1 MEYKEKINLTIEN
14 QIATLTIQNPPVNI
28 LDADVVEQLHHKI
41 DEIEQTPTIKVVL
54 ITGDGEKAFMAG
66 GDIKSFP
73 EWMGKGVDVAKAKS
87 QWLQHPLNR
96 IEALP
101 YPTICIL
108 NGVALGGGCELALA
122 CDIRIAEEHA
132 TIGLPEI
139 KLGLFPGAGGTQ
151 RLARLVGKAKAK
163 EIIFTGESLTAEQA
177 FAIGLV
183 NIVVQKCYG
192 LKTGIQLAKKMAA
205 YSRQALTYAKQAI
218 DEGYEQSL
226 SDALITEACYFG
238 YVFQTEDVKEGV
250 AAFIEKREPR
260 FLER

>member
-1 MEYKEKINLTIEN
+1 MEYKEKVSLTIED
-14 QIATLTIQNPPVNI
+14 QIAILIIQNPPVNI
-28 LDADVVEQLHHKI
+28 LDADVVEQLHRKI
-41 DEIEQTPTIKVVL
+41 DEIEQTPTVKVVL
-54 ITGDGEKAFMAG
+54 ITGVGDKVFMAG

-96 IEALP
+96 IEGLP

-122 CDIRIAEEHA
+122 CDIRIAEEHIK
-132 TIGLPEI
+132 IGLPEI

-163 EIIFTGESLTAEQA
+163 EIIFTGEPLTAEQA
-177 FAIGLV
+177 LSIGLV
-183 NIVVQKCYG
+183 NIVVKKWYG
-192 LKTGIQLAKKMAA
+192 LTTGIQLAKKIANH
-205 YSRQALTYAKQAI
+205 SRQALMYAKQAI

-226 SDALITEACYFG
+226 SNALKTEAHYFG
-238 YVFQTEDVKEGV
+238 CVFQTEDIKEGV

-260 FLER
+260 FLE

>member
-1 MEYKEKINLTIEN
+1 MNSKEKVSLTIEN
-14 QIATLTIQNPPVNI
+14 QIAILMIQNPPVNI
-28 LDADVVEQLHHKI
+28 LDADVVEELHHKI
-41 DEIEQTPTIKVVL
+41 DIIEQTSTIKVVL
-54 ITGDGEKAFMAG
+54 ITGDGGKAFMAG

-73 EWMGKGVDVAKAKS
+73 EWMGKGVDVAKEKS

-122 CDIRIAEEHA
+122 CDIRIAEKHA

-163 EIIFTGESLTAEQA
+163 EIIFTGEPLSADQA
-177 FAIGLV
+177 LAIGLV
-183 NIVVQKCYG
+183 NTVVPKWYG
-192 LKTGIQLAKKMAA
+192 LTTGIQLAKKIATH
-205 YSRQALTYAKQAI
+205 SRQALTYVKQAI
-218 DEGYEQSL
+218 DEGYEQNL
-226 SDALITEACYFG
+226 SDALITEADYFG
-238 YVFQTEDVKEGV
+238 HVFQTEDIKEGV
-250 AAFIEKREPR
+250 AAFIEKRKPR
-260 FLER
+260 FLD

>member
-1 MEYKEKINLTIEN
+1 MNSKEKVSLTIEN
-14 QIATLTIQNPPVNI
+14 QIAILMIQNPPVNI
-28 LDADVVEQLHHKI
+28 LDADVVEELHFKI
-41 DEIEQTPTIKVVL
+41 DIIEQTPTIKVVL
-54 ITGDGEKAFMAG
+54 ITGDGGKAFMAG

-73 EWMGKGVDVAKAKS
+73 EWMGKGVDVAKEKS

-122 CDIRIAEEHA
+122 CDIRIAEKHV

-163 EIIFTGESLTAEQA
+163 EIIFTGESLAAEQA
-177 FAIGLV
+177 LEIGLV
-183 NIVVQKCYG
+183 NAVVPKWYG
-192 LKTGIQLAKKMAA
+192 LTTGIQLAKKIATH
-205 YSRQALTYAKQAI
+205 SRQALAYAKQAI
-218 DEGYEQSL
+218 DEGSEQNL
-226 SDALITEACYFG
+226 SEALLTEAHYFG
-238 YVFQTEDVKEGV
+238 HVFQTEDIKEGV

-260 FLER
+260 FLE

>member
-1 MEYKEKINLTIEN
+1 MEYKEKISLTIED
-14 QIATLTIQNPPVNI
+14 QIAILVIQNPPVNI
-28 LDADVVEQLHHKI
+28 LDADVVEQLHRKI
-41 DEIEQTPTIKVVL
+41 DEIEQTPTVKVVL
-54 ITGDGEKAFMAG
+54 ITGVGDRAFMAG

-73 EWMGKGVDVAKAKS
+73 EWIGKGVDVAKAKS

-96 IEALP
+96 IEGLP

-122 CDIRIAEEHA
+122 CDIRIAEEHIK
-132 TIGLPEI
+132 IGLPEI

-163 EIIFTGESLTAEQA
+163 EIIFTGEPLTAEQA
-177 FAIGLV
+177 LSIGLV
-183 NIVVQKCYG
+183 NIVVKKWYG
-192 LKTGIQLAKKMAA
+192 LTTGIQLAKKIANH
-205 YSRQALTYAKQAI
+205 SRQALMYAKQAI

-226 SDALITEACYFG
+226 SNALETEAHYFG
-238 YVFQTEDVKEGV
+238 CVFQTEDIKEGV

-260 FLER
+260 FLE

>member
-1 MEYKEKINLTIEN
+1 MEYKEKVSLTIED
-14 QIATLTIQNPPVNI
+14 QIAILIIQNPPVNI
-28 LDADVVEQLHHKI
+28 LDADVVEQLHRKI
-41 DEIEQTPTIKVVL
+41 DEIEQTPTVKVVL
-54 ITGDGEKAFMAG
+54 ITGVGDKAFMAG

-73 EWMGKGVDVAKAKS
+73 EWMGKGVDVAKTKS

-96 IEALP
+96 IEGLP

-122 CDIRIAEEHA
+122 CDIRIAEEHIK
-132 TIGLPEI
+132 IGLPEI

-163 EIIFTGESLTAEQA
+163 EIIFTGEPLTAEQA
-177 FAIGLV
+177 LSIGLV
-183 NIVVQKCYG
+183 NIVVKKWYG
-192 LKTGIQLAKKMAA
+192 LTTGIQLAKKIANH
-205 YSRQALTYAKQAI
+205 SRQALMYAKQAI

-226 SDALITEACYFG
+226 SNALKTEAHYFG
-238 YVFQTEDVKEGV
+238 CVFQTEDIKEGV

-260 FLER
+260 FLE

>member
-1 MEYKEKINLTIEN
+1 MEYKEKVSLTIED
-14 QIATLTIQNPPVNI
+14 QIAILVIQNPPVNI
-28 LDADVVEQLHHKI
+28 LDADVVEQLHRKI
-41 DEIEQTPTIKVVL
+41 DEIEQTPTVKVVL
-54 ITGDGEKAFMAG
+54 ITGVGDKAFMAG

-73 EWMGKGVDVAKAKS
+73 EWMGKGVDVAKTKS

-96 IEALP
+96 IEGLP

-122 CDIRIAEEHA
+122 CDIRIAEEHIK
-132 TIGLPEI
+132 IGLPEI

-163 EIIFTGESLTAEQA
+163 EIIFTGEPLTAEQA
-177 FAIGLV
+177 LSIGLV
-183 NIVVQKCYG
+183 NIVVKKWYG
-192 LKTGIQLAKKMAA
+192 LTTGIQLAKKIANH
-205 YSRQALTYAKQAI
+205 SRQALIYAKQSI

-226 SDALITEACYFG
+226 SNALETEAHYFG
-238 YVFQTEDVKEGV
+238 RVFQTEDIKEGV

-260 FLER
+260 FLE